1 MRTRLI
7 HYLGQNNHT
16 KNVLSNI
23 YILHMYLEQFEN
35 HLLLKSCYCVIFQ
48 LICLNMFK
56 KVLELTNIYQY
67 FFPLTG
73 TLLRNLVL
81 ELGVRVIYPEIVP
94 YMKTWN
100 LNWPVC
106 IKRSEPQSLLVV
118 MWPMTLPCSPW
129 PNICLVTG
137 FFFFF
142 LNILM
147 HDGVGPLLY
156 LHLIILFYYYIPY
169 KFYAR
174 FSYMLVKD

>member
-1 MRTRLI
+1 
-7 HYLGQNNHT
+7 
-16 KNVLSNI
+16 
-23 YILHMYLEQFEN
+23 
-35 HLLLKSCYCVIFQ
+35 
-48 LICLNMFK
+48 MFK

-137 FFFFF
+137 FIFF
-142 LNILM
+142 LDIIIHVHNGVKILLKSHLFREHSHM
-147 HDGVGPLLY
+147 TSDFQVGRQVKLNLILLNR
-156 LHLIILFYYYIPY
+156 L
-169 KFYAR
+169 
-174 FSYMLVKD
+174 MQ

>member
-1 MRTRLI
+1 
-7 HYLGQNNHT
+7 
-16 KNVLSNI
+16 
-23 YILHMYLEQFEN
+23 
-35 HLLLKSCYCVIFQ
+35 
-48 LICLNMFK
+48 MFK
-56 KVLELTNIYQY
+56 KILEFANIYQY
-67 FFPLTG
+67 FFPPTG

-81 ELGVRVIYPEIVP
+81 ELGARVIYPEIVP

-137 FFFFF
+137 FFFF

-147 HDGVGPLLY
+147 HDGDGPLLY
-156 LHLIILFYYYIPY
+156 LHLITLFYHYHTTFMRGFLKCQLRIGKELRKNYLLHL
-169 KFYAR
+169 KRLF
-174 FSYMLVKD
+174 K